1 MAKKEETL
9 HIDAWLLLKKV
20 EKVQFAPDL
29 VVKRAALPIMFVP
42 EIFLSS
48 KIIGDQNSFDKTT
61 FCDNHR
67 YGINDTIR
75 KKSCVF
81 FTYVHPLHRGIR
93 CGNNGYGLFCRTMKI
108 TNS

>member
-29 VVKRAALPIMFVP
+29 VVKRAALHIMFVP
-42 EIFLSS
+42 EIFLNS

-61 FCDNHR
+61 F
-67 YGINDTIR
+67 
-75 KKSCVF
+75 
-81 FTYVHPLHRGIR
+81 L
-93 CGNNGYGLFCRTMKI
+93 
-108 TNS
+108 